1 MPNLRCQRNGLEATG
16 ISETK
21 LTKELK
27 TDSKIKDASE
37 TDLQVLE
44 VCSK

>member
-16 ISETK
+16 ISETE
-21 LTKELK
+21 LTKELR
-27 TDSKIKDASE
+27 TYSRIEDASE